1 MIGPET
7 LIHNNEAL
15 DKDIRAPVRLLA
27 KQLHCGL
34 RMNGYYWKPAC
45 IQRFATQRVFVAV
58 LATLGFLQGA
68 SMGYFTAT
76 ANVVASRFGFSHDVV
91 SWIAVSNEIAQG
103 VLGLAVSFWG
113 GRNHRP
119 GWIATCATLHALTC
133 FLLLLPHLMHGTSPE
148 HGHVTSTEHEE
159 SRGEPLCSS
168 KNVTLMDERAAD
180 DCTFTAVLM
189 FLVQLGAGLGGIAV
203 LSHGIS
209 YVDDNV
215 EKRNSAA
222 LIGEVIAL
230 RHLGPYMGVLLAW
243 RCLSIY
249 SGPLDVYPGETS
261 SDWVGAWWLGWPIL
275 STLIFVVAI
284 LVAMFPSQLPSQAIK
299 EMAASIVDLT
309 RGVTIQEPVDAK
321 LSDTGFFWSLRRLLT
336 NRIIVLN
343 TLATVCLQTAMA
355 NYLALEDKY
364 LESKFYIPRP
374 LEAAGGFSD
383 PWTSRLTIA
392 VLKPPLVALHILVSG
407 LVISKIRM
415 RAGRLTAW
423 HTVLALLV
431 AIFMFSRIAT
441 NCPSLHIEGGRQGSL
456 QLVQTC
462 NRQCACTDS
471 TRFSP
476 VCSQEGSVLFY
487 SPCHAG
493 CTKVQ
498 YIDDIQTFSNCSCV
512 WKKLGNDSL
521 HQAKG
526 GPCSNTKCGFSWI
539 VDQCV
544 TVLTAALVGTRLVGN
559 AILTFRS
566 VQPKDK
572 SLAVGLE
579 LTLVG
584 LIAYIPGKLL
594 YQLMAD
600 LSCMHRGN
608 TDTEECKLHDAEL
621 LGRYINITS
630 GCLMIVCAL
639 LSAAVWHFARDL
651 DLYTGDNV
659 YDDDLELIELRRRR
673 NPKISSRKATPAVRR
688 RKDGPVESE
697 EGDVTLRTGDDW
709 KAPKVLEKEFN
720 VLDISDHLEDSMEAS
735 SPDRPLSLY

>member
-1 MIGPET
+1 MIRPEM

-15 DKDIRAPVRLLA
+15 DKDIRAPARLLA

-34 RMNGYYWKPAC
+34 GMNGYYWEPAC
-45 IQRFATQRVFVAV
+45 LQRFATHRVFVAV
-58 LATLGFLQGA
+58 LAALAFLQGA

-76 ANVVASRFGFSHDVV
+76 ANVVASSFGFSHNVV
-91 SWIAVSNEIAQG
+91 SWITVSNEIAQG
-103 VLGLAVSFWG
+103 VLGLAVSFG
-113 GRNHRP
+113 GVRGHRP

-133 FLLLLPHLMHGTSPE
+133 FLLLLPHLVHGSSPA
-148 HGHVTSTEHEE
+148 HGHMTSTKDGE
-159 SRGEPLCSS
+159 SRGEPLCS
-168 KNVTLMDERAAD
+168 NVTTPIGERAAD
-180 DCTFTAVLM
+180 DCHFTAVLM

-203 LSHGIS
+203 LAHGIS

-215 EKRNSAA
+215 EKSTSAA

-249 SGPLDVYPGETS
+249 SGHLDVDPQQASY
-261 SDWVGAWWLGWPIL
+261 DWVGAWWLGWPIL
-275 STLIFVVAI
+275 STLMFVVAI
-284 LVAMFPSQLPSQAIK
+284 LVAMFPSQLPSQVVK

-309 RGVTIQEPVDAK
+309 RGVTIREPVDPK
-321 LSDTGFFWSLRRLLT
+321 LSSTGFFWSLRRLLT
-336 NRIIVLN
+336 SRIIVLN

-383 PWTSRLTIA
+383 PWTSRLAIT

-407 LVISKIRM
+407 LVISKMRM
-415 RAGRLTAW
+415 RAGRLTGW
-423 HTVLALLV
+423 HTVLAILV
-431 AIFMFSRIAT
+431 ALFMFSRIIT
-441 NCPSLHIEGGRQGSL
+441 RCPSQPIEGARQGSL
-456 QLVQTC
+456 QLLQTC
-462 NRQCACTDS
+462 NRDCGCPNS
-471 TRFSP
+471 TLFSP
-476 VCSQEGSVLFY
+476 VCSQQGSFLFY

-493 CTKVQ
+493 CTEVQ
-498 YIDDIQTFSNCSCV
+498 YLDDVKIFGKCSCIQA
-512 WKKLGNDSL
+512 KLGNAAL

-526 GPCSNTKCGFSWI
+526 GPCSNPKCGVSWI
-539 VDQCV
+539 IDQCV
-544 TVLTAALVGTRLVGN
+544 TVLAAALVGTRLVGN

-600 LSCMHRGN
+600 LSCMYRGGS
-608 TDTEECKLHDAEL
+608 DAEPCILHDAEMF
-621 LGRYINITS
+621 GRYINITS
-630 GCLMIVCAL
+630 GCLMIICAL

-651 DLYTGDNV
+651 DLYTGDDSYV
-659 YDDDLELIELRRRR
+659 DELELRELRRRR
-673 NPKISSRKATPAVRR
+673 DPKISSRQATPAVRR
-688 RKDGPVESE
+688 RKNGPFVSE
-697 EGDVTLRTGDDW
+697 EGEVTLRSDEDRM
-709 KAPKVLEKEFN
+709 KRPEEVAPRFN
-720 VLDISDHLEDSMEAS
+720 ILDLSDHLEDSMESS
-735 SPDRPLSLY
+735 SPNRPLSLY